1 MTGGCCSELIVNT
14 IFLTKFKTFKVLISF
29 FSAKQMNSH
38 VVMEPAFLLIT
49 DVTSSRTVQT
59 NLMKI
64 IAHHMKLTIILNKIL
79 QLKIEM
85 EMELL

>member
-1 MTGGCCSELIVNT
+1 
-14 IFLTKFKTFKVLISF
+14 
-29 FSAKQMNSH
+29 MNSH

-64 IAHHMKLTIILNKIL
+64 IAHHMKSTIILNKIL